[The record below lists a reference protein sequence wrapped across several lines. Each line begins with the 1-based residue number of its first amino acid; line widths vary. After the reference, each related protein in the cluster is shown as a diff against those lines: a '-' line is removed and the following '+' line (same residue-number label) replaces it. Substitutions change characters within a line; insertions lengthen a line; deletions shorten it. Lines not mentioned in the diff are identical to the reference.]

1 MRLQKG
7 KLVYLTYDKL
17 NAKLPKLK
25 EAAEREERHYY
36 HKDYEKDTKRRKLKI
51 TQERLILV
59 EKGFALAAISSS
71 ITLINYKIVYNHGNG
86 RYSSSFKVAGKPGW
100 EKVKLDKL
108 IEDVMPLYVMTDEE
122 R

>member
-7 KLVYLTYDKL
+7 KLVHLSYDTL
-17 NAKLPKLK
+17 NAQLPKLK
-25 EAAEREERHYY
+25 EAAEWEEKRYY
-36 HKDYEKDTKRRKLKI
+36 YKDYESYTSRRKLELA
-51 TQERLILV
+51 QERLILL

-71 ITLINYKIVYNHGNG
+71 ITLLNYKIVYNHGKG

-100 EKVKLDKL
+100 EKVNLDKL
-108 IEDVMPLYVMTDEE
+108 IEDVMPLYVMPDEE